1 MIGKH
6 NFDKKELKIIGFL
19 SLLFFIFLLVNHAL
33 NYKLLKETIQA
44 YENTILARVDGKLSD
59 WVNERFSNI
68 EKIERFLEK
77 SDINSKNELQKS
89 LKRIQETSNF
99 PYIIMGLDDGTF
111 LISEDNFVTP
121 KEYDPRR
128 REWYVD
134 TLKMGKTIVSKPYV
148 SMRLSLPAVSVCTP
162 IDIFGGIGVVCGGQP
177 FEVIQQYISSYDI
190 LYDKALYLVDENG
203 IVLASSNHQ
212 KNAPSF
218 LHVNTLSDD
227 FLVMKIANTN
237 WNLVFE
243 KNQAIYSERLNI
255 QLLMN
260 LLIYGGSIA
269 LYILLNLFWLSK
281 NRKVEHEL
289 IKQKDYFHNFMQH
302 HTLRGVMI
310 CDSSAKVIFCN
321 QTFSQFL
328 QLKEPMEDRNFYDTL
343 QMMTTLEPSVK
354 RQIIALIAQTQE
366 SLQAKYLN
374 ISKPE
379 NPTAQLLLTSAPFG
393 SKETNNNS
401 FLLSLQDTTEMQP
414 LNDEEQKVSGD
425 IVFNAHIEK
434 LLMFIEKNL
443 DDERLDINKLAHV
456 CGYSKYHLQR
466 IFKQYC
472 GENIASYLRRL
483 RMEKSAF
490 LLKYSE
496 EKISVIAALCG
507 FGYNQSYIR
516 AFEKYYA
523 LSPNDFRDT
532 HISDMHNSM
541 LFERSEYEMIQH
553 EKLCVLNVYNTLK
566 ENAPQ
571 CIEDLLD
578 KCLEGFN
585 RKISL
590 SGIYVNDPKIS
601 LKEEGNIAPYAFGI
615 ILEASEYQSK
625 RNLPIRIYEA
635 GKYAKIAFDPRKDD
649 LEIFI
654 QKIYFT
660 FYKSSIYHS
669 GLLSILQLQHNTHEH
684 YLEDIA
690 QPSDFLVY
698 LGKA

>member
-1 MIGKH
+1 MISKH

-660 FYKSSIYHS
+660 FYKSSVYHS

>member
-1 MIGKH
+1 MIAKH
-6 NFDKKELKIIGFL
+6 NFDKKEFKIIGFL
-19 SLLFFIFLLVNHAL
+19 SILFFIFLLVNHAL

-68 EKIERFLEK
+68 EKIQHFLEK
-77 SDINSKNELQKS
+77 SEINSKAELQKS

-128 REWYVD
+128 REWYAD
-134 TLKMGKTIVSKPYV
+134 TLKMRKTIVTKPYV

-218 LHVNTLSDD
+218 LNVTTLNDD

-243 KNQAIYSERLNI
+243 KNQAIYSERLNV
-255 QLLMN
+255 QLLIS
-260 LLIYGGSIA
+260 LLIYGGSIT
-269 LYILLNLFWLSK
+269 LYIFLNLFWLSK
-281 NRKVEHEL
+281 NRKVENEL
-289 IKQKDYFHNFMQH
+289 TKQKDYFHNFMQH

-310 CDSSAKVIFCN
+310 CDSSAKIIFCN
-321 QTFSQFL
+321 QTFSHFL
-328 QLKEPMEDRNFYDTL
+328 QIKEPVEEGNFYDLL
-343 QMMTTLEPSVK
+343 QKMTQLDQSIKE
-354 RQIIALIAQTQE
+354 QIVNLIFEVQE
-366 SLQAKYLN
+366 SSQTKYLN
-374 ISKPE
+374 IANSQ
-379 NPTAQLLLTSAPFG
+379 NRAAQLLLTLAPFG
-393 SKETNNNS
+393 SKENNQNS
-401 FLLSLQDTTEMQP
+401 FLLSLQDTTEMQSVD
-414 LNDEEQKVSGD
+414 DEEQKVSGD
-425 IVFNAHIEK
+425 VVFNAHIEK

-466 IFKQYC
+466 IFKHYC

-516 AFEKYYA
+516 AFEKYYT
-523 LSPNDFRDT
+523 LSPSDFRDT
-532 HISDMHNSM
+532 HINDMHNSM
-541 LFERSEYEMIQH
+541 IFDRNEYEIIEQ
-553 EKLCVLNVYNTLK
+553 KQLSVLNVYNTQK
-566 ENAPQ
+566 ENTQ
-571 CIEDLLD
+571 QSIEMLLED
-578 KCLEGFN
+578 CLEGLN
-585 RKISL
+585 PNAQML
-590 SGIYVNDPKIS
+590 GIYMNDPKMS
-601 LKEEGNIAPYAFGI
+601 FKEEDNVAPYAFGI
-615 ILEASEYQSK
+615 LLEAHEYEGK
-625 RNLPIRIYEA
+625 KNLPIRIFES
-635 GKYAKIAFDPRKDD
+635 GKYAKIAFDPRKND
-649 LEIFI
+649 LEVFI
-654 QKIYFT
+654 QKIYLT
-660 FYKSSIYHS
+660 FYKSSVYHS
-669 GLLSILQLQHNTHEH
+669 NFLPLLQIQHATRQS

-698 LGKA
+698 LGKL

>member
-1 MIGKH
+1 MISKH

-44 YENTILARVDGKLSD
+44 YENTILARVDGKLAD

-218 LHVNTLSDD
+218 LHVNTLNDD

-374 ISKPE
+374 ISNPE

-414 LNDEEQKVSGD
+414 INDEEQKVSGD

-541 LFERSEYEMIQH
+541 LFERSEYEIIQH

-566 ENAPQ
+566 ENALQ

-578 KCLEGFN
+578 KYLGCN
-585 RKISL
+585 HKIPL

-615 ILEASEYQSK
+615 ILETCDYQST
-625 RNLPIRIYEA
+625 RNLPIRIFEA

-660 FYKSSIYHS
+660 FYKSSVYHS
-669 GLLSILQLQHNTHEH
+669 GLLSILQLQDNTHEH

>member
-1 MIGKH
+1 MISKH

-44 YENTILARVDGKLSD
+44 YENTILARVDGKLAD

-414 LNDEEQKVSGD
+414 INDEEQKVSGD

-615 ILEASEYQSK
+615 ILETCEYQST
-625 RNLPIRIYEA
+625 RNLPIRIFEA

-660 FYKSSIYHS
+660 FYKSSVYHS

>member
-1 MIGKH
+1 MISKH

-541 LFERSEYEMIQH
+541 LFERSEYEIIQH

-625 RNLPIRIYEA
+625 RNLPIRIFEA

-660 FYKSSIYHS
+660 FYKSSVYHS